1 MATDSR
7 PTSRSP
13 RLCAVL
19 ALALLGAVAT
29 AACGATVHPGEAA
42 IKYKAFRN
50 PAFEDRVLEPGYY
63 PLWAWNKLVVYDVT
77 ASTRDEE
84 VHVLT
89 ADNLHVPTTVAVTYH
104 PNRGQLYAL
113 HTEVGPEYYE
123 KLIGPALITLV
134 RAEFSKHQHND
145 LAKES
150 PDIEKFVRERLQAKI
165 DPYHVTIDQV
175 AIRHID
181 YDDTVTQAISRK
193 IAVRQQSEQKK
204 YEVEIA
210 QRDADIARTTA
221 QGRSDATRIQAEG
234 DAAGIVARG
243 KAQAE
248 AQEAVGKTLTPEY
261 LQFKAFDNHA
271 ASYFFVPTGKG
282 GLPIIVDVGK
292 AAAK

>member
-7 PTSRSP
+7 LKSRPP
-13 RLCAVL
+13 RLRTVL
-19 ALALLGAVAT
+19 ALALFGGAM
-29 AACGATVHPGEAA
+29 ACGATVHPGQAA
-42 IKYKAFRN
+42 IKYKAFHD
-50 PAFEDRVLEPGYY
+50 PAFEDRVLDPGYY
-63 PLWAWNKLVVYDVT
+63 PLWGWNKLVIYDVT
-77 ASTRDEE
+77 ATERDEN

-104 PNRGQLYAL
+104 PNRGQIYAL
-113 HTEVGPEYYE
+113 HTQVGPEYYE
-123 KLIGPALITLV
+123 KLIAPALITLV

-150 PDIEKFVRERLQAKI
+150 TDIEDVVRKRLQAKI
-165 DPYHVTIDQV
+165 EPYHVTIDQV

-221 QGRSDATRIQAEG
+221 QGKSDSTRIQAEG
-234 DAAGIVARG
+234 DAAAIVARG

>member
-1 MATDSR
+1 MPRAG
-7 PTSRSP
+7 

-19 ALALLGAVAT
+19 ALALLGTVT
-29 AACGATVHPGEAA
+29 TACGATISPGEAG
-42 IKYKAFRN
+42 IKYRALRN
-50 PAFEDRVLEPGYY
+50 PAFEDEVLEPGYY
-63 PLWAWNKLVVYDVT
+63 PLWAWNDVVVYDVT
-77 ASTRDEE
+77 SNTRDET

-89 ADNLHVPTTVAVTYH
+89 ADNLHVPVTVAVTYH
-104 PNRGQLYAL
+104 PERSELYGL
-113 HTEVGPEYYE
+113 HTQVGPEYYE

-134 RAEFSKHQHND
+134 RAEFAKHQHND

-150 PDIEKFVRERLQAKI
+150 PDIEKVVNDKLQQKI
-165 DPYHVTIDQV
+165 GAHHVMIDQV

-210 QRDADIARTTA
+210 ARDAEIARTTA

-234 DAAGIVARG
+234 DAAAIVARG

-248 AQEAVGKTLTPEY
+248 AQEAVAKTLTPEY

-282 GLPIIVDVGK
+282 GMPIIVDAGK
-292 AAAK
+292 PEK

>member
-1 MATDSR
+1 
-7 PTSRSP
+7 
-13 RLCAVL
+13 VL
-19 ALALLGAVAT
+19 ALALLGTVV
-29 AACGATVHPGEAA
+29 AACGATVNPGEAA
-42 IKYKAFRN
+42 VKYKAFRD
-50 PAFEDRVLEPGYY
+50 PAFEDKVLEPGYY
-63 PLWAWNKLVVYDVT
+63 PLWGWNKLVVYDVT
-77 ASTRDEE
+77 STTRDET
-84 VHVLT
+84 VHALT
-89 ADNLHVPTTVAVTYH
+89 ADNLHVPATVAVTFH
-104 PNRGQLYAL
+104 PQRAELFAL

-134 RAEFSKHQHND
+134 RAELAKHQHND

-150 PDIEKFVRERLQAKI
+150 PEIEKVVHDKLQEKI
-165 DPYHVTIDQV
+165 GPYHVTIDQV

-221 QGRSDATRIQAEG
+221 QGRSDSTRIQAEG
-234 DAAGIVARG
+234 DAAAIVARG

-248 AQEAVGKTLTPEY
+248 AQEAVAKTLTPEY
-261 LQFKAFDNHA
+261 LQFKAFDNHG

-282 GLPIIVDVGK
+282 GMPIIVDAGK
-292 AAAK
+292 PAGN